1 MTFDSAVEEKHTG
14 IYSYLCKNMQ
24 VSSSFEGMLAISEDI
39 RNKEMDFDQ
48 NHCCLIDHVARYAKN
63 I

>member
-1 MTFDSAVEEKHTG
+1 MPVF
-14 IYSYLCKNMQ
+14 ISYLCKNMQ